1 MKENILYD
9 VGDVI
14 RMKDFRGEM
23 KDFTISMITVNKNG
37 IKYRAYDGHFQDN
50 FWQNEIK
57 NRQQNHAFI
66 EKMKGEI
73 I

>member
-1 MKENILYD
+1 MKRSFQGGNMKENILYD

-50 FWQNEIK
+50 FWQDEIK
-57 NRQQNHAFI
+57 NRQ
-66 EKMKGEI
+66 
-73 I
+73 